1 LIRKDASAI
10 IYPDAPPK
18 PSPAEAESLD
28 VWGFRDTHFD
38 FSENGHIIIRGSR
51 YELSG
56 KELPRFL
63 PWVREVLVCDVIET
77 RDGKVVR
84 ELGTKVVLVK
94 KPEQLDEID
103 GLVIPGGES
112 GTFLNLLGEAGFEK
126 LKQFVRVKP
135 TFGTCAG
142 AILLANEVENPRQE
156 GLGAL
161 DIRIRRNAYGRQIDS
176 SIRTGKL
183 GDSPLEMVFIRAP
196 KIEHVGPG
204 VEVVATEGND
214 PVAVR
219 QGRVMASTFH
229 PELSDDTRVHRA
241 FLDLVRN
248 GH

>member
-1 LIRKDASAI
+1 MKIGVLALQGDFDAHRKRL
-10 IYPDAPPK
+10 
-18 PSPAEAESLD
+18 E
-28 VWGFRDTHFD
+28 
-38 FSENGHIIIRGSR
+38 
-51 YELSG
+51 
-56 KELPRFL
+56 
-63 PWVREVLVCDVIET
+63 
-77 RDGKVVR
+77 
-84 ELGTKVVLVK
+84 ELGAKVVLVK

-196 KIEHVGPG
+196 KIEHMGPE
-204 VEVVATEGND
+204 VEVVATEGSD

-219 QGRVMASTFH
+219 QGRAMASTFH